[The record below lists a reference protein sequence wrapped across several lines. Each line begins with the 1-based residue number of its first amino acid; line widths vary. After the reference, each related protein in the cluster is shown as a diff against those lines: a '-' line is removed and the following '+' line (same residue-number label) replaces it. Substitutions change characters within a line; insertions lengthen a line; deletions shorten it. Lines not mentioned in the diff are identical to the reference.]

1 MNKRDNG
8 ILTLLSQHGRMEVAA
23 PSRHL
28 GVSAVTTRKD
38 LDALERRGV
47 VRREHGFAVFGGV
60 EDIGMVWGGEYEE
73 VSHGN

>member
-8 ILTLLSQHGRMEVAA
+8 ILTLLSEHGRMEVAA
-23 PSRHL
+23 LERRL
-28 GVSAVTTRKD
+28 GASAVTTRKD

-60 EDIGMVWGGEYEE
+60 EDIGIVWGGEYEE
-73 VSHGN
+73 VSYGN